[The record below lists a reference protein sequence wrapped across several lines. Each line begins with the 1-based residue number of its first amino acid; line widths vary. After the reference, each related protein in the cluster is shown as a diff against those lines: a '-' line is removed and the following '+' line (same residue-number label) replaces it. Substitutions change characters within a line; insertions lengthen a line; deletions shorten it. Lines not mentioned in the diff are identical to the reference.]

1 MNIHKISFTSSLLDK
16 NKPVTT
22 IETKTTV
29 NPEPEEQT
37 PEIIPEQNNS
47 RKVRNWSIG
56 LGSAAVLIGLGVAG
70 RKGKLGKGIQKML
83 GGLKEQKIDIDA
95 TINAINARLN
105 RTIPELS
112 DNKLKLDKIPFSEFS
127 DLSKVKASEVIEV
140 EDKLGQVYMLPNNY
154 KQILFADKSTKKYT
168 QYLVQDPE
176 GKNVLIGCFD
186 DRGDLSGISNMD
198 SSLVVSY
205 GKEKSVRVV
214 AWIRK
219 LLSKDEYIMYH
230 STGEINY
237 HSITEGNIRKV
248 IIYTKTD
255 DGKLT
260 PNYVFYKNAQKDTT
274 IKEEIYENNGKNL
287 TFERFFDESGNVIKT
302 IPE

>member
-47 RKVRNWSIG
+47 HKARNWSIG

-70 RKGKLGKGIQKML
+70 RKGKFGKGIQKML
-83 GGLKEQKIDIDA
+83 GGLKEINID
-95 TINAINARLN
+95 AINAKLN

-112 DNKLKLDKIPFSEFS
+112 DNKLKLDKIPFLEFS

-140 EDKLGQVYMLPNNY
+140 EDKLAQVHMLPNNY
-154 KQILFADKSTKKYT
+154 KQILLADKATKKYT
-168 QYLVQDPE
+168 QYIVQNPE

-186 DRGDLSGISNMD
+186 DKGDLSGISNMD
-198 SSLVVSY
+198 SSLIVSY

-219 LLSKDEYIMYH
+219 QISKDEYIMYH
-230 STGEINY
+230 STGEINF

-248 IIYTKTD
+248 INYTKTD

-260 PNYVFYKNAQKDTT
+260 PNYVFYKNAQKDIT

-287 TFERFFDESGNVIKT
+287 TFERFYDESGNVIKT